1 MTKLFISDL
10 HLHQARPEVTNLFKE
25 FINSLLT
32 LSKPN
37 PELYILGDLFEFWI
51 GDDYEDPLHSEISDQ
66 LKNLVKSGI
75 KTCLM
80 HGNRDFFIGKDFL
93 SKTGIK
99 LLPEPTI
106 FSYKNKRVMLSHGDS
121 FCIDDVEYQAYRKIV
136 RNQDWQKSFLNYPV
150 QKRLEILNEARDA
163 SIQSQQIKSNE
174 IMDVNQSE
182 VAKVIQKNN
191 IDILIHG
198 HTHRPNIHTID
209 IDSKKSFRLVLGD
222 WSQSTAKIIEWAND
236 EPKLID
242 LIN

>member
-10 HLHQARPEVTNLFKE
+10 HLHQTKPEVTDLFKE

-32 LSKPN
+32 LSIPN
-37 PELYILGDLFEFWI
+37 QELYILGDLFEFWI
-51 GDDYEDPLHSEISDQ
+51 GDDYEDPLHCEIGNQ
-66 LKNLVKSGI
+66 LKNLVKSGV
-75 KTCLM
+75 KTYFM

-99 LLPEPTI
+99 LLSEPTI
-106 FSYKNKRVMLSHGDS
+106 FSYKNKRVMLSHGDK
-121 FCIDDVEYQAYRKIV
+121 FCIDDIEYQAYRKIV
-136 RNQDWQKSFLNYPV
+136 RNQEWQKSFLNFPI

-163 SIQSQQIKSNE
+163 SIQSQEMKSTE

-182 VAKVIQKNN
+182 VATVIHKNN

-198 HTHRPNIHTID
+198 HTHRPKIHTID
-209 IDSKKSFRLVLGD
+209 IDNKKSLRLVLGD
-222 WSQSTAKIIEWAND
+222 WSSSTAKIIKWVKD

>member
-1 MTKLFISDL
+1 
-10 HLHQARPEVTNLFKE
+10 
-25 FINSLLT
+25 
-32 LSKPN
+32 
-37 PELYILGDLFEFWI
+37 
-51 GDDYEDPLHSEISDQ
+51 
-66 LKNLVKSGI
+66 
-75 KTCLM
+75 
-80 HGNRDFFIGKDFL
+80 
-93 SKTGIK
+93 
-99 LLPEPTI
+99 
-106 FSYKNKRVMLSHGDS
+106 MLSHGDS
-121 FCIDDVEYQAYRKIV
+121 FCIDDVEYQDYRKIV

-209 IDSKKSFRLVLGD
+209 IDSKKSLRLVLGD
-222 WSQSTAKIIEWAND
+222 WSQSTAKIIEWVND

>member
-10 HLHQARPEVTNLFKE
+10 HLHQTKPEVTDLFKE

-32 LSKPN
+32 LSIPN
-37 PELYILGDLFEFWI
+37 QELYILGDLFEFWI
-51 GDDYEDPLHSEISDQ
+51 GDDYEDPLHCEIGNQ

-75 KTCLM
+75 KTYFM

-99 LLPEPTI
+99 LLSEPTI
-106 FSYKNKRVMLSHGDS
+106 FSYKNKRVMLSHGDK
-121 FCIDDVEYQAYRKIV
+121 FCIDDIEYQAYRKIV
-136 RNQDWQKSFLNYPV
+136 RNQEWQKSFLNFPI
-150 QKRLEILNEARDA
+150 QKRLEILNETRDA
-163 SIQSQQIKSNE
+163 SIQSQEMKSTE
-174 IMDVNQSE
+174 IMDVNQNE
-182 VAKVIQKNN
+182 VVTIIQKNN

-198 HTHRPNIHTID
+198 HTHRPNTHAID
-209 IDSKKSFRLVLGD
+209 IDNKKSLRLVLGD
-222 WSQSTAKIIEWAND
+222 WSSSTAKIIKWVKD

>member
-1 MTKLFISDL
+1 MAKLFISDL
-10 HLHQARPEVTNLFKE
+10 HLHKTRPEVTHLFQE
-25 FINSLLT
+25 FIHSLPT
-32 LSKPN
+32 LSTPD

-51 GDDYEDPLHSEISDQ
+51 GDDYEDPLYSEISDQ

-75 KTCLM
+75 KTYLM

-93 SKTGIK
+93 SKTGIE
-99 LLPEPTI
+99 LLSEPTI
-106 FSYKNKRVMLSHGDS
+106 FSYKNKRVMLSHGDK
-121 FCIDDVEYQAYRKIV
+121 FCIDDIEYQTYRKIV
-136 RNQDWQKSFLNYPV
+136 RNQDWQKSFLNYPI
-150 QKRLEILNEARDA
+150 QKRLEILNTARDA

-174 IMDVNQSE
+174 IMDVNQNE
-182 VAKVIQKNN
+182 VAKVIQKND

-209 IDSKKSFRLVLGD
+209 IDSKKSLRLVLGD
-222 WSQSTAKIIEWAND
+222 WSQSTAKIIEWVND